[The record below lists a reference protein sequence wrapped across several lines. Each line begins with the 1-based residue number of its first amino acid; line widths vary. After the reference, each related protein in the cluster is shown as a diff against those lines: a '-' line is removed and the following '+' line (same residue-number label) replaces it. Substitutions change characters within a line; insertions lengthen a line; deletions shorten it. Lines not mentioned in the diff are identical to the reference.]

1 MDTVFISFQDA
12 NTTETSP
19 VTEEMWKTNVLHSIF
34 YLDYTLAVFVHSI
47 QRILK
52 ISCQTLPYNPRI
64 VNSRRM
70 PPVYMRHT
78 GSKKLK

>member
-1 MDTVFISFQDA
+1 MFIQLFNYFTFGLIIAYWSNNLQQIDA

-19 VTEEMWKTNVLHSIF
+19 VTEEMWVR
-34 YLDYTLAVFVHSI
+34 Y
-47 QRILK
+47 
-52 ISCQTLPYNPRI
+52 TLPYNPRI